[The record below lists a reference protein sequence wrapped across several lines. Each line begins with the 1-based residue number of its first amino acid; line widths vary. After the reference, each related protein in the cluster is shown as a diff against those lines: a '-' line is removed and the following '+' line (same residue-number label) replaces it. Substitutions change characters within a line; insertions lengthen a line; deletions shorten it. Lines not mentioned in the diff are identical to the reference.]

1 MKKLI
6 LSSAVLVFSF
16 ISFSQV
22 IEVDFDTHIAIN
34 CGEHITYEEVI
45 DDNNILGFIPSEGAG
60 NKYVINLDKKTATLY
75 SNGAFIN
82 ENPIIDH
89 TSKDGLLYV
98 TTMDTEVLTGKKVK
112 SYIII
117 NQNVKDTYHPKFTFF
132 FISTLDGTSNGVKTI

>member
-1 MKKLI
+1 MKNLI
-6 LSSAVLVFSF
+6 LSLVMLTSSF

-22 IEVDFDTHIAIN
+22 IEVEFDTHIAFN
-34 CGEHITYEEVI
+34 CGQHLTYEEVI
-45 DDNNILGFIPSEGAG
+45 ESKNIEAFIPSMGAG
-60 NKYVINLDKKTATLY
+60 NKYVIDLDEKTATLY

-89 TSKDGLLYV
+89 TTKDGLLYV
-98 TTMDTEVLTGKKVK
+98 TMLDTELLTSKKVK
-112 SYIII
+112 SYIVI

>member
-22 IEVDFDTHIAIN
+22 IEVEFDTHIAIN

-117 NQNVKDTYHPKFTFF
+117 NQNVKDTYHPKFTYF
-132 FISTLDGTSNGVKTI
+132 FISTLEGTSNGVKTI

>member
-1 MKKLI
+1 MKNLI
-6 LSSAVLVFSF
+6 LSSAVFVFSF

-22 IEVDFDTHIAIN
+22 IDIEFDTHMAIN
-34 CGEHITYEEVI
+34 CGQHITYEEVI
-45 DDNNILGFIPSEGAG
+45 DSKNIKMFQLSKGAG
-60 NKYVINLDKKTATLY
+60 NRYVIDLDKQTATLY
-75 SNGAFIN
+75 SNGVFIN
-82 ENPIIDH
+82 ENPIIDN
-89 TSKDGLLYV
+89 TTKDGLLYV

>member
-1 MKKLI
+1 MKNLI
-6 LSSAVLVFSF
+6 LSLVMLTSSF

-22 IEVDFDTHIAIN
+22 VEIEFDTHLAIN
-34 CGEHITYEEVI
+34 CGKHITYEEVI
-45 DDNNILGFIPSEGAG
+45 DDENIKGFIISEGAG

-75 SNGAFIN
+75 SNGSFIN

-89 TSKDGLLYV
+89 TTKDGLLYV

-112 SYIII
+112 SYIVI
-117 NQNVKDTYHPKFTFF
+117 NQNVKDTRHPKFTFF